1 MLKILNRISKLFFSS
16 IIIVSSLNC
25 QNSLSEINSEVKLSN
40 LVSES
45 SGLEVLSAKEGF
57 WTINDAGNTNELFL
71 FDKQGKI
78 KQVVEVF
85 NAKNKDWEALASDGN
100 SMLYIGDFGNN
111 NNSRKNLTIYGVDI
125 NNIKNDRVKA
135 FKTTFTYEDQ
145 SEFPPKKK
153 DRNFDAEAFI
163 YFNDYFYIF
172 SKNRSSN
179 FDGTTK
185 LYKVSAKPGEGKA
198 RLVGKFKTCDNV
210 KNCKVTGADI
220 SEDAKQLV
228 LLTHNSVYLFSDY
241 KDDNFF
247 NGKNKR
253 IKLNHNS
260 QKEAICFVGN
270 TLYFTDEGT
279 KKSKCKMYKMDIELE
294 DF

>member
-1 MLKILNRISKLFFSS
+1 MLKYFYRISKLFFSS

-25 QNSLSEINSEVKLSN
+25 QNNLSEINGEVKLSN

-111 NNSRKNLTIYGVDI
+111 NNSRKDLTIYSVDV
-125 NNIKNDRVKA
+125 NTIKDDKVKA
-135 FKTTFTYEDQ
+135 DKITFTYEDQ

-163 YFNDYFYIF
+163 FFNDYFYIF

-185 LYKVSAKPGEGKA
+185 LYKVSAELGEKKA
-198 RLVGKFKTCDNV
+198 RLIGKFITCDNV
-210 KNCKVTGADI
+210 KNCQITGADI
-220 SEDAKQLV
+220 SDDGKHLA

-247 NGKNKR
+247 SGKNKK
-253 IKLNHNS
+253 IELNHNS

-270 TLYFTDEGT
+270 TLYITDEGT
-279 KKSKCKMYKMDIELE
+279 KKSKCKMYKLDVELE